1 MPNSFLYEAQIGP
14 NRYKTDE
21 GFLLCLNVP
30 IARAGEQEYHGS
42 ELPGIDAGPTGVIV
56 MMREEAEVF
65 APATMASFEGK
76 PLVLGAHPPEGVT
89 PENAKILTVGSMQN
103 IRRGQGAESDLLIAD
118 LLVTSADAIDAVMTG
133 RMREVSCGYMCDVEQ
148 AGPGRAAQ
156 RRITGNHLAIV
167 ADGRAGSRVA
177 IKDQKPT
184 APGGAMNEFLKK
196 MLAGVGVKTAADM
209 RRLADQM
216 PPDEPEKKPDEKDK
230 QGDACKDQMPVPGE
244 SPEAGDLSQA
254 VSVLSSRV
262 DALEQAMQKLL
273 AVESEEHG
281 EQVAKP
287 TGDEDQAPDPLPEAM
302 PKIVTGD
309 SAADVLAKCKVLF
322 PAGRYQTGDSDSV
335 KTQNMRQALA
345 GVQFTPAGLAA
356 KSAMLGDA
364 RPESLNG
371 DAMAMAFSGLYAVIA
386 AKADAEKEAAVRHV
400 VGDRLAPTE
409 QKETPEQRH
418 DRLHAEFWAQQKG
431 GKQ

>member
-1 MPNSFLYEAQIGP
+1 
-14 NRYKTDE
+14 
-21 GFLLCLNVP
+21 
-30 IARAGEQEYHGS
+30 
-42 ELPGIDAGPTGVIV
+42 
-56 MMREEAEVF
+56 
-65 APATMASFEGK
+65 
-76 PLVLGAHPPEGVT
+76 
-89 PENAKILTVGSMQN
+89 
-103 IRRGQGAESDLLIAD
+103 
-118 LLVTSADAIDAVMTG
+118 
-133 RMREVSCGYMCDVEQ
+133 
-148 AGPGRAAQ
+148 
-156 RRITGNHLAIV
+156 
-167 ADGRAGSRVA
+167 
-177 IKDQKPT
+177 
-184 APGGAMNEFLKK
+184 MNEFLKK

-244 SPEAGDLSQA
+244 SPEAGDLAQA

-281 EQVAKP
+281 EQVVKP

-322 PAGRYQTGDSDSV
+322 PAGRYQTGDSDVV
-335 KTQNMRQALA
+335 KAQNMRQALA

-356 KSAMLGDA
+356 KSVMLGVA
-364 RPESLNG
+364 RPEELQGN
-371 DAMAMAFSGLYAVIA
+371 AMAMAFNGIYAVIA

-400 VGDRLAPTE
+400 VGDRLATTE

-418 DRLHAEFWAQQKG
+418 DRLHAEFWAKQKG
-431 GKQ
+431 GK

>member
-1 MPNSFLYEAQIGP
+1 MPNSFLYDAQIGP

-56 MMREEAEVF
+56 MMREESEVF

-184 APGGAMNEFLKK
+184 PGGAMNDLLKK
-196 MLAGVGVKTAADM
+196 MLAGIGVKTAADM

-244 SPEAGDLSQA
+244 SPEAGDLAQA

-273 AVESEEHG
+273 TVESEEHG
-281 EQVAKP
+281 EQVVKP
-287 TGDEDQAPDPLPEAM
+287 TGDEGQAPDPLKEAM

-322 PAGRYQTGDSDSV
+322 PAGRYQTGDSDAA
-335 KTQNMRQALA
+335 KAQNMRQALA

-364 RPESLNG
+364 RPEELKG
-371 DAMAMAFSGLYAVIA
+371 DAMAMAFNGLYAVIA
-386 AKADAEKEAAVRHV
+386 AKADAEKEAAVRHL
-400 VGDRLAPTE
+400 VGDRLP
-409 QKETPEQRH
+409 QSDQQETTEQRH
-418 DRLHAEFWAQQKG
+418 DRLHAEFWAKQKG
-431 GKQ
+431 GK

>member
-1 MPNSFLYEAQIGP
+1 MPNSFLYDAQIGP

-118 LLVTSADAIDAVMTG
+118 LLITSADAIDAVMTG

-148 AGPGRAAQ
+148 VGPGRAAQ

-184 APGGAMNEFLKK
+184 QGGMMSNLLKK
-196 MLAGVGVKTAADM
+196 MLVGGGSFSGCGTL
-209 RRLADQM
+209 RLADQM
-216 PPDEPEKKPDEKDK
+216 PPDEPEKKPDDKDK

-244 SPEAGDLSQA
+244 SPEAGDLAQA

-281 EQVAKP
+281 EQAAKP

-322 PAGRYQTGDSDSV
+322 PAGRYQTGDSDAV
-335 KTQNMRQALA
+335 KAQNMRQALA

-356 KSAMLGDA
+356 KSVMLGDA
-364 RPESLNG
+364 RPEELKG
-371 DAMAMAFSGLYAVIA
+371 DAMTMAFNGLYAVIS

-400 VGDRLAPTE
+400 VGDRLP
-409 QKETPEQRH
+409 QSDQQETPEQRH
-418 DRLHAEFWAQQKG
+418 DRLHAEFWAKQKG
-431 GKQ
+431 GK

>member
-1 MPNSFLYEAQIGP
+1 MPNSFLYNAQIGP

-56 MMREEAEVF
+56 MMREESEVF

-148 AGPGRAAQ
+148 AGPGRATQ
-156 RRITGNHLAIV
+156 RRIVGNHLAIV

-184 APGGAMNEFLKK
+184 PGGAMNDLLKK
-196 MLAGVGVKTAADM
+196 MLAGIGVKTAADM

-244 SPEAGDLSQA
+244 SPEAGDLAQA

-281 EQVAKP
+281 EQVVKP

-322 PAGRYQTGDSDSV
+322 PAGRYQTGDSDAA
-335 KTQNMRQALA
+335 KAQNMRQALA

-364 RPESLNG
+364 RPEELKG
-371 DAMAMAFSGLYAVIA
+371 DAMAMAFNGLYAVIA

-400 VGDRLAPTE
+400 VGDRLP
-409 QKETPEQRH
+409 QSDQQETPEQRH
-418 DRLHAEFWAQQKG
+418 DRLHAEFWAKQKG
-431 GKQ
+431 GK

>member
-56 MMREEAEVF
+56 MMREESEVF
-65 APATMASFEGK
+65 SPATMASFEGK

-148 AGPGRAAQ
+148 VGPGRATQ

-244 SPEAGDLSQA
+244 SPEAGDLAQA
-254 VSVLSSRV
+254 VSVLSSRI

-281 EQVAKP
+281 EQVVKP

-322 PAGRYQTGDSDSV
+322 PAGRYQTGDSDAA
-335 KTQNMRQALA
+335 KAQNMRQALA

-364 RPESLNG
+364 RPEELKG
-371 DAMAMAFSGLYAVIA
+371 EAMAMAFNGLYAVIA

-400 VGDRLAPTE
+400 VGDRLP
-409 QKETPEQRH
+409 QSDQQETPEQRH

-431 GKQ
+431 GK

>member
-1 MPNSFLYEAQIGP
+1 MPNSFLYDAQIGP

-244 SPEAGDLSQA
+244 SPEAGDLAQA

-281 EQVAKP
+281 EQAAKP
-287 TGDEDQAPDPLPEAM
+287 TGDEDQAPDPLLEAM

-309 SAADVLAKCKVLF
+309 SAADVLANASGVALGWAAARLLPNL
-322 PAGRYQTGDSDSV
+322 PAR
-335 KTQNMRQALA
+335 
-345 GVQFTPAGLAA
+345 LAA
-356 KSAMLGDA
+356 LSPIRNSQL
-364 RPESLNG
+364 
-371 DAMAMAFSGLYAVIA
+371 
-386 AKADAEKEAAVRHV
+386 
-400 VGDRLAPTE
+400 
-409 QKETPEQRH
+409 
-418 DRLHAEFWAQQKG
+418 
-431 GKQ
+431 

>member
-1 MPNSFLYEAQIGP
+1 MPNSFLYDAQIGP

-56 MMREEAEVF
+56 MMREEVEVF

-184 APGGAMNEFLKK
+184 APGGAMNDLLKK
-196 MLAGVGVKTAADM
+196 MLAGIGVKTAADM

-230 QGDACKDQMPVPGE
+230 QDDACKDQMPVC
-244 SPEAGDLSQA
+244 SP
-254 VSVLSSRV
+254 
-262 DALEQAMQKLL
+262 
-273 AVESEEHG
+273 
-281 EQVAKP
+281 
-287 TGDEDQAPDPLPEAM
+287 
-302 PKIVTGD
+302 
-309 SAADVLAKCKVLF
+309 
-322 PAGRYQTGDSDSV
+322 
-335 KTQNMRQALA
+335 RQR
-345 GVQFTPAGLAA
+345 G
-356 KSAMLGDA
+356 
-364 RPESLNG
+364 
-371 DAMAMAFSGLYAVIA
+371 
-386 AKADAEKEAAVRHV
+386 
-400 VGDRLAPTE
+400 
-409 QKETPEQRH
+409 
-418 DRLHAEFWAQQKG
+418 
-431 GKQ
+431 

>member
-1 MPNSFLYEAQIGP
+1 
-14 NRYKTDE
+14 
-21 GFLLCLNVP
+21 
-30 IARAGEQEYHGS
+30 
-42 ELPGIDAGPTGVIV
+42 
-56 MMREEAEVF
+56 
-65 APATMASFEGK
+65 
-76 PLVLGAHPPEGVT
+76 
-89 PENAKILTVGSMQN
+89 
-103 IRRGQGAESDLLIAD
+103 
-118 LLVTSADAIDAVMTG
+118 MTG
-133 RMREVSCGYMCDVEQ
+133 RMREVSCGYVCDVEQ

-184 APGGAMNEFLKK
+184 APGGVMNDLLKK
-196 MLAGVGVKTAADM
+196 MLAGIGVKTAADM

-230 QGDACKDQMPVPGE
+230 QGDACKDQMPAPGE
-244 SPEAGDLSQA
+244 SPEAGDLAQA

-281 EQVAKP
+281 EQVVKP

-322 PAGRYQTGDSDSV
+322 PAGRYQTGDSDAV
-335 KTQNMRQALA
+335 KAQNMRQALA

-356 KSAMLGDA
+356 KSTMLGDA
-364 RPESLNG
+364 RPEELKG
-371 DAMAMAFSGLYAVIA
+371 DAMAMAFNGLYAVIA

-400 VGDRLAPTE
+400 VGDRLP
-409 QKETPEQRH
+409 QSDQQETPEQRH
-418 DRLHAEFWAQQKG
+418 DRLHAEFWAKQKG
-431 GKQ
+431 GK

>member
-1 MPNSFLYEAQIGP
+1 MPNSFLYNAQIGP

-56 MMREEAEVF
+56 MMREEVEVF

-244 SPEAGDLSQA
+244 SLEAGDLAQV

-281 EQVAKP
+281 EQVATP

-322 PAGRYQTGDSDSV
+322 PAGRYMAGDSAAI
-335 KTQNMRQALA
+335 KAQNMRQALA

>member
-56 MMREEAEVF
+56 MMREESEVF

-148 AGPGRAAQ
+148 AGPGRATQ

-184 APGGAMNEFLKK
+184 PGGAMNDLLKK
-196 MLAGVGVKTAADM
+196 MLAGIGVKTAADM

-230 QGDACKDQMPVPGE
+230 QGDACKDQMPAPGE
-244 SPEAGDLSQA
+244 SPEAGDLAQV

-371 DAMAMAFSGLYAVIA
+371 DAMAMAFSGLYAVIS
-386 AKADAEKEAAVRHV
+386 AKADAEKEAAVRRV
-400 VGDRLAPTE
+400 IGDRLAPAE

-431 GKQ
+431 GK

>member
-1 MPNSFLYEAQIGP
+1 MN
-14 NRYKTDE
+14 
-21 GFLLCLNVP
+21 
-30 IARAGEQEYHGS
+30 
-42 ELPGIDAGPTGVIV
+42 
-56 MMREEAEVF
+56 
-65 APATMASFEGK
+65 
-76 PLVLGAHPPEGVT
+76 
-89 PENAKILTVGSMQN
+89 
-103 IRRGQGAESDLLIAD
+103 DL
-118 LLVTSADAIDAVMTG
+118 
-133 RMREVSCGYMCDVEQ
+133 
-148 AGPGRAAQ
+148 
-156 RRITGNHLAIV
+156 
-167 ADGRAGSRVA
+167 
-177 IKDQKPT
+177 
-184 APGGAMNEFLKK
+184 LKK
-196 MLAGVGVKTAADM
+196 MLAGIGVKTAADM

-216 PPDEPEKKPDEKDK
+216 PPDEPEKKPDEKEK

-244 SPEAGDLSQA
+244 SPEAGDLAQV

-322 PAGRYQTGDSDSV
+322 PAGRYQAGDSDSV

-386 AKADAEKEAAVRHV
+386 AKADAEKEAAVRRV
-400 VGDRLAPTE
+400 IGDRLAPTE

>member
-1 MPNSFLYEAQIGP
+1 MN
-14 NRYKTDE
+14 
-21 GFLLCLNVP
+21 
-30 IARAGEQEYHGS
+30 
-42 ELPGIDAGPTGVIV
+42 
-56 MMREEAEVF
+56 
-65 APATMASFEGK
+65 
-76 PLVLGAHPPEGVT
+76 
-89 PENAKILTVGSMQN
+89 
-103 IRRGQGAESDLLIAD
+103 DL
-118 LLVTSADAIDAVMTG
+118 
-133 RMREVSCGYMCDVEQ
+133 
-148 AGPGRAAQ
+148 
-156 RRITGNHLAIV
+156 
-167 ADGRAGSRVA
+167 
-177 IKDQKPT
+177 
-184 APGGAMNEFLKK
+184 LKK
-196 MLAGVGVKTAADM
+196 MLAGIGVKTAADM

-230 QGDACKDQMPVPGE
+230 QGDACKDQMPAPGE
-244 SPEAGDLSQA
+244 SPEAGDLAQA

-322 PAGRYQTGDSDSV
+322 PAGRYQTGDSDSA

-386 AKADAEKEAAVRHV
+386 AKADAEKEAAVRRV
-400 VGDRLAPTE
+400 IGDRLAPAE

-431 GKQ
+431 GK

>member
-1 MPNSFLYEAQIGP
+1 MPNSFLYDAQIGP

-118 LLVTSADAIDAVMTG
+118 LLVTSADAIDAVMMG

-184 APGGAMNEFLKK
+184 APGGVMNDLLKK
-196 MLAGVGVKTAADM
+196 MLAGIGVKTAADM

-216 PPDEPEKKPDEKDK
+216 PPDEPEKKPDDKDK

-244 SPEAGDLSQA
+244 SPEAGDLAQV
-254 VSVLSSRV
+254 VSVLSSRI

-281 EQVAKP
+281 GEQVVKP

-322 PAGRYQTGDSDSV
+322 PAGRYQTGDSDAV
-335 KTQNMRQALA
+335 KAQNMRQALA
-345 GVQFTPAGLAA
+345 GAQFTPAGLAA
-356 KSAMLGDA
+356 KSVMLGDA
-364 RPESLNG
+364 RPEELKG
-371 DAMAMAFSGLYAVIA
+371 DAMAMAFNGLYAVIS

-400 VGDRLAPTE
+400 MGDRLPQSD

-418 DRLHAEFWAQQKG
+418 DRLHAEFWAKQKG
-431 GKQ
+431 GK

>member
-1 MPNSFLYEAQIGP
+1 MPNSFLYDAQIGP

-118 LLVTSADAIDAVMTG
+118 LLITSADAIDAVMTG

-184 APGGAMNEFLKK
+184 PGGAMNDLLKK
-196 MLAGVGVKTAADM
+196 MLAGIGVKTAADM

-230 QGDACKDQMPVPGE
+230 QGDTCKDQMPVPGE
-244 SPEAGDLSQA
+244 SPEAGDLAQV

-281 EQVAKP
+281 EQAATP

-322 PAGRYQTGDSDSV
+322 PAGRYQTGDSDAA
-335 KTQNMRQALA
+335 KAQNMRQALA

-371 DAMAMAFSGLYAVIA
+371 DAMAMAFNGLYAVIA

-400 VGDRLAPTE
+400 VGDRLP
-409 QKETPEQRH
+409 QSDQQETPEQRH
-418 DRLHAEFWAQQKG
+418 DRLHAEFWAKQKG
-431 GKQ
+431 SK

>member
-1 MPNSFLYEAQIGP
+1 MPNSFLYDAKIGP

-56 MMREEAEVF
+56 MMREEVEVF

-196 MLAGVGVKTAADM
+196 MLAGIGVKTAADM

-244 SPEAGDLSQA
+244 SPEAGDLAQV

-322 PAGRYQTGDSDSV
+322 PAGRYMAGDSAAI
-335 KTQNMRQALA
+335 KAQNMRQALA

-371 DAMAMAFSGLYAVIA
+371 DAMAMAFSGLYAVIS
-386 AKADAEKEAAVRHV
+386 AKADAEKEAAVRRV
-400 VGDRLAPTE
+400 IGDRLAPAE

>member
-1 MPNSFLYEAQIGP
+1 MPNSFLYDAQIGP

-56 MMREEAEVF
+56 MMREEVEVF

-244 SPEAGDLSQA
+244 SPEAGDLDQA

-281 EQVAKP
+281 EQAATP

-322 PAGRYQTGDSDSV
+322 PAGRYQTGDSDPV

-386 AKADAEKEAAVRHV
+386 AKADAEKEAAVRRV
-400 VGDRLAPTE
+400 IGDRLPPAE

-431 GKQ
+431 GK

>member
-1 MPNSFLYEAQIGP
+1 MPNSFLYDAQIGP

-56 MMREEAEVF
+56 MMREESEVF

-148 AGPGRAAQ
+148 AGPGRATQ

-184 APGGAMNEFLKK
+184 PGGAMNDLLKK
-196 MLAGVGVKTAADM
+196 MLAGIGVKTAADM

-230 QGDACKDQMPVPGE
+230 QGDACKDQMPAPGE
-244 SPEAGDLSQA
+244 SPEAGDLAQA

-281 EQVAKP
+281 EQAATP

-322 PAGRYQTGDSDSV
+322 PAGRYQTGDSDSA

-386 AKADAEKEAAVRHV
+386 AKADAEKEAAVRRV
-400 VGDRLAPTE
+400 IGDRLAPAE

-431 GKQ
+431 GK

>member
-1 MPNSFLYEAQIGP
+1 MPNSFLYNAQIGP

-76 PLVLGAHPPEGVT
+76 PLVLGDHPPEGVT

-184 APGGAMNEFLKK
+184 LGGAMNDLLKK
-196 MLAGVGVKTAADM
+196 MLAGIGVKTAADM

-244 SPEAGDLSQA
+244 SPEAGDLDQA

-322 PAGRYQTGDSDSV
+322 PAGRYMAGDSAAI
-335 KTQNMRQALA
+335 KAQNMRQALA

-386 AKADAEKEAAVRHV
+386 AKADAEKEAAVRRV
-400 VGDRLAPTE
+400 IGDRLAPAE

-431 GKQ
+431 GK

>member
-1 MPNSFLYEAQIGP
+1 MPNSFLYDAQIGQ

-184 APGGAMNEFLKK
+184 APGGVMNDLLKK
-196 MLAGVGVKTAADM
+196 MLAGIGVKTAADM

-244 SPEAGDLSQA
+244 SPESGDLAQA

-322 PAGRYQTGDSDSV
+322 PAGRYQTGDSDAV
-335 KTQNMRQALA
+335 KAQNMRQALA

-356 KSAMLGDA
+356 KSTMLGDA
-364 RPESLNG
+364 RPEELKG
-371 DAMAMAFSGLYAVIA
+371 DAMAMAFNGLYAVIS

-400 VGDRLAPTE
+400 VGDRLPQSD

-431 GKQ
+431 GK

>member
-1 MPNSFLYEAQIGP
+1 MPNSFLYDAQIGP

-56 MMREEAEVF
+56 MMREESEVF

-184 APGGAMNEFLKK
+184 PGGAMNDLLKK
-196 MLAGVGVKTAADM
+196 MLAGIGVKTAADM

-230 QGDACKDQMPVPGE
+230 QDDACKDQMPVPGE
-244 SPEAGDLSQA
+244 SPEAGDLAQV

-281 EQVAKP
+281 EQVATP
-287 TGDEDQAPDPLPEAM
+287 TGDEDQAPDPLLEAM

-322 PAGRYQTGDSDSV
+322 PAGRYMAGDSAAI
-335 KTQNMRQALA
+335 KAQNMRQALA

-364 RPESLNG
+364 RPESLSG
-371 DAMAMAFSGLYAVIA
+371 DAMAMAFNGLYAVIA
-386 AKADAEKEAAVRHV
+386 AKADAEKEAAVRRV
-400 VGDRLAPTE
+400 IGDRLAPAE

-431 GKQ
+431 GK

>member
-184 APGGAMNEFLKK
+184 APGGAMNDLLKK
-196 MLAGVGVKTAADM
+196 MLAGIGVKTAADM

-244 SPEAGDLSQA
+244 SPEAGDLDQA

-287 TGDEDQAPDPLPEAM
+287 TGDEDQAPDPLLEAM

-322 PAGRYQTGDSDSV
+322 PAGRYMAGDSDSV

-386 AKADAEKEAAVRHV
+386 AKADAEKEAAVRRV
-400 VGDRLAPTE
+400 IGDRLAPAE

>member
-184 APGGAMNEFLKK
+184 PGGAMNDLLKK
-196 MLAGVGVKTAADM
+196 MLAGIGVKTAADM

-230 QGDACKDQMPVPGE
+230 QGDACKDQMPAPGE
-244 SPEAGDLSQA
+244 SPEAGDLA
-254 VSVLSSRV
+254 RVVSVLSSRV

-281 EQVAKP
+281 EQAAKP
-287 TGDEDQAPDPLPEAM
+287 TEDEDQAPDPLPEAM

-309 SAADVLAKCKVLF
+309 SAADVLAKCKALF
-322 PAGRYQTGDSDSV
+322 PAGRYQTGDSAAI
-335 KTQNMRQALA
+335 KAQNMRQALA

-364 RPESLNG
+364 RPESLSG
-371 DAMAMAFSGLYAVIA
+371 DAMAMAFNGLYAVIA
-386 AKADAEKEAAVRHV
+386 AKADAEKEAAVRRV
-400 VGDRLAPTE
+400 IGDRLAPAE

-431 GKQ
+431 GK

>member
-56 MMREEAEVF
+56 MMREEVEVF

-184 APGGAMNEFLKK
+184 APGGAMNEFLNK

-244 SPEAGDLSQA
+244 SPEAGDLAQV

-281 EQVAKP
+281 EQAATP

-322 PAGRYQTGDSDSV
+322 PSGRYQTGDSDSV

>member
-133 RMREVSCGYMCDVEQ
+133 RMREVSCGYMCDVER

-196 MLAGVGVKTAADM
+196 MLAGIGVKTAADM

-244 SPEAGDLSQA
+244 SPEAGDLAQV

-262 DALEQAMQKLL
+262 DALEQTMQKLL

-281 EQVAKP
+281 EQVSKP
-287 TGDEDQAPDPLPEAM
+287 TGDKDQAPDPLPDAM

-386 AKADAEKEAAVRHV
+386 AKADAEKEAAVRRV
-400 VGDRLAPTE
+400 IGDRLAPAE

-431 GKQ
+431 GK